1 MLKAAHVPTDSHDEF
16 VATAA
21 TVLERAI
28 VQAIEKKGRC
38 VIGLSG
44 GSTPGPVYD
53 ALGRKR
59 TIDWE
64 KVHVFLVDERCV
76 PRDDDR
82 SNAKLVEETLFAH
95 ADVPDLQRHYPDTS
109 MVPGECGRH
118 YDYDLRQLL
127 PDAGPDVVTLG
138 LGDDGH
144 VASLFPP
151 LSPADLS
158 AAEFAIATKAPLLPD
173 GSPRFPVKDRISTT
187 LTLLRTAETKVFLLN
202 GEAKK
207 APWEATSRLGANA
220 LDYPGTLLLH
230 HGIAVTRW

>member
-1 MLKAAHVPTDSHDEF
+1 MLKAAHIPTDSQDEF
-16 VATAA
+16 IRAAA
-21 TVLERAI
+21 TVLERAV
-28 VQAIEKKGRC
+28 VQAIEKNGRC
-38 VIGLSG
+38 VMGLSG

-76 PRDDDR
+76 PADDDR
-82 SNAKLVEETLFAH
+82 SNAKLVNDTLFAH
-95 ADVPDLQRHYPDTS
+95 AAVPDLQRHYPDTS
-109 MVPGECGRH
+109 MVPGECARH

-138 LGDDGH
+138 LGDDCH

-151 LSPADLS
+151 LSSADLS
-158 AAEFAIATKAPLLPD
+158 AAEFAIATKTPLLPD
-173 GSPRFPVKDRISTT
+173 GAPHFPVKDRISTT
-187 LTLLRTAETKVFLLN
+187 LTLLRTAETKVFLLS

-207 APWEATSRLGANA
+207 APWEATSQPGANA
-220 LDYPGTLLLH
+220 LEYPGTLLLH